1 MDTPH
6 ETSLLAKALW
16 SAGIVMGLAFV
27 AERIGTRIAGLLA
40 GAPLSAVLIFFF
52 VGRDMGIAYIVDSVP
67 HGIASFSGT
76 LVFVLVYYWTS
87 SRLARFPALGG
98 AMAAIAAYLSIASF
112 SGTLVF
118 VLVYYWT
125 SSRLARFPALGGAMA
140 AIAAYLGIASVLAT
154 IPFTLA
160 SGTAL
165 TVFVIALSHWL
176 LRKIDFAA
184 LVRPISYTAHL
195 LLLRGGVAAALII
208 TVIMLAEILGPRW
221 TGLLVGFPTTLLPT
235 LLIIHFTHGTAATHA
250 MIRNFPI
257 GMGSIILY
265 ILSVPHSFTLWGVY
279 GGTAASLAVAFTYL
293 SVIMFFGQ
301 RWLSPTAQPGGGQH
315 EAAEEFGNADQH
327 RE

>member
-98 AMAAIAAYLSIASF
+98 AMAAIAAYLSIAS
-112 SGTLVF
+112 
-118 VLVYYWT
+118 
-125 SSRLARFPALGGAMA
+125 
-140 AIAAYLGIASVLAT
+140 VLAT

-184 LVRPISYTAHL
+184 MVRPISYTAHL

-208 TVIMLAEILGPRW
+208 TVITLAEILGPRW

-250 MIRNFPI
+250 MIRNFPV

-301 RWLSPTAQPGGGQH
+301 RWLSPAARPGGRQH
-315 EAAEEFGNADQH
+315 EAAEELGNADQH

>member
-67 HGIASFSGT
+67 HG
-76 LVFVLVYYWTS
+76 
-87 SRLARFPALGG
+87 
-98 AMAAIAAYLSIASF
+98 IASF

-315 EAAEEFGNADQH
+315 EAAEELGNADQH
-327 RE
+327 R

>member
-67 HGIASFSGT
+67 HG
-76 LVFVLVYYWTS
+76 
-87 SRLARFPALGG
+87 
-98 AMAAIAAYLSIASF
+98 IASF

-315 EAAEEFGNADQH
+315 EAAEELGNADQH

>member
-98 AMAAIAAYLSIASF
+98 AMAAIAAYL
-112 SGTLVF
+112 
-118 VLVYYWT
+118 
-125 SSRLARFPALGGAMA
+125 
-140 AIAAYLGIASVLAT
+140 GIASVLAT

-184 LVRPISYTAHL
+184 MVRPVSYTPHL

-279 GGTAASLAVAFTYL
+279 GGTAASLAIAFTYL

>member
-67 HGIASFSGT
+67 HG
-76 LVFVLVYYWTS
+76 
-87 SRLARFPALGG
+87 
-98 AMAAIAAYLSIASF
+98 IASF

-301 RWLSPTAQPGGGQH
+301 RWLSPTAQPRGGQH
-315 EAAEEFGNADQH
+315 EAAEELGNADQH

>member
-52 VGRDMGIAYIVDSVP
+52 VGRDMGVAYIVDSVP

-87 SRLARFPALGG
+87 SQ
-98 AMAAIAAYLSIASF
+98 
-112 SGTLVF
+112 
-118 VLVYYWT
+118 
-125 SSRLARFPALGGAMA
+125 LARFPALGGAMA

-160 SGTAL
+160 SATAL

-176 LRKIDFAA
+176 LRKINFAA
-184 LVRPISYTAHL
+184 MVRPVSYTAHL

-208 TVIMLAEILGPRW
+208 TVIMLAELLGPRW

-279 GGTAASLAVAFTYL
+279 GGTAASLAIAFTYL

-301 RWLSPTAQPGGGQH
+301 RWLSPAAQPGGGQH
-315 EAAEEFGNADQH
+315 EAAEELGNADQH
-327 RE
+327 RK

>member
-1 MDTPH
+1 
-6 ETSLLAKALW
+6 
-16 SAGIVMGLAFV
+16 
-27 AERIGTRIAGLLA
+27 
-40 GAPLSAVLIFFF
+40 
-52 VGRDMGIAYIVDSVP
+52 VP
-67 HGIASFSGT
+67 HG
-76 LVFVLVYYWTS
+76 
-87 SRLARFPALGG
+87 
-98 AMAAIAAYLSIASF
+98 IASF

-315 EAAEEFGNADQH
+315 EAAEELGNADQH

>member
-52 VGRDMGIAYIVDSVP
+52 VGRDMGIAYIIDSVP

-98 AMAAIAAYLSIASF
+98 AMAAIAAYLSIAS
-112 SGTLVF
+112 
-118 VLVYYWT
+118 
-125 SSRLARFPALGGAMA
+125 
-140 AIAAYLGIASVLAT
+140 VLAT

-184 LVRPISYTAHL
+184 MVRPISYTAHL

-208 TVIMLAEILGPRW
+208 TVITLAEILGPRW

-315 EAAEEFGNADQH
+315 EAAEELGNADQH

>member
-98 AMAAIAAYLSIASF
+98 AMAAIAAYLS
-112 SGTLVF
+112 
-118 VLVYYWT
+118 
-125 SSRLARFPALGGAMA
+125 
-140 AIAAYLGIASVLAT
+140 IASVLAT

>member
-98 AMAAIAAYLSIASF
+98 AMAAIAAYL
-112 SGTLVF
+112 
-118 VLVYYWT
+118 
-125 SSRLARFPALGGAMA
+125 
-140 AIAAYLGIASVLAT
+140 GIASVLAT

-208 TVIMLAEILGPRW
+208 TVITLAEILGPRW

>member
-98 AMAAIAAYLSIASF
+98 AMAAIAAYL
-112 SGTLVF
+112 
-118 VLVYYWT
+118 
-125 SSRLARFPALGGAMA
+125 
-140 AIAAYLGIASVLAT
+140 GIASVLAT

-184 LVRPISYTAHL
+184 MVRPISYTAHL

>member
-98 AMAAIAAYLSIASF
+98 AMAAIAAYL
-112 SGTLVF
+112 
-118 VLVYYWT
+118 
-125 SSRLARFPALGGAMA
+125 
-140 AIAAYLGIASVLAT
+140 GIASVLAT

-208 TVIMLAEILGPRW
+208 TVITLAEILGPRW

-265 ILSVPHSFTLWGVY
+265 ILSVPHSFTIWGVY

>member
-67 HGIASFSGT
+67 HG
-76 LVFVLVYYWTS
+76 
-87 SRLARFPALGG
+87 
-98 AMAAIAAYLSIASF
+98 IASF

-250 MIRNFPI
+250 MIRNFPV

-315 EAAEEFGNADQH
+315 EAAEELGNADQH

>member
-1 MDTPH
+1 
-6 ETSLLAKALW
+6 
-16 SAGIVMGLAFV
+16 
-27 AERIGTRIAGLLA
+27 
-40 GAPLSAVLIFFF
+40 
-52 VGRDMGIAYIVDSVP
+52 MGIAYIVDSVP
-67 HGIASFSGT
+67 HG
-76 LVFVLVYYWTS
+76 
-87 SRLARFPALGG
+87 
-98 AMAAIAAYLSIASF
+98 IASF

-301 RWLSPTAQPGGGQH
+301 RCLSPTAQPGGGQH

>member
-98 AMAAIAAYLSIASF
+98 AMAAIAAYLS
-112 SGTLVF
+112 
-118 VLVYYWT
+118 
-125 SSRLARFPALGGAMA
+125 
-140 AIAAYLGIASVLAT
+140 IASVLAT

-315 EAAEEFGNADQH
+315 EAAEELGNADQH

>member
-67 HGIASFSGT
+67 HG
-76 LVFVLVYYWTS
+76 
-87 SRLARFPALGG
+87 
-98 AMAAIAAYLSIASF
+98 IASF

-208 TVIMLAEILGPRW
+208 TVIMLAETLGPRW

-315 EAAEEFGNADQH
+315 EAAEELGNADQH